1 MSILARYL
9 LKRFFL
15 TFFVSI
21 LCFIIIFDL
30 VNLVENIGRFVE
42 SGAQT
47 KDIALYYAYFTPFI
61 VVLTCPI
68 ATLLAAIFSIGLL
81 AKTNELTA
89 MKAAGISIYRIAG
102 ILVLGGFLIAGGLW
116 VFGEIIL
123 PEANYRKNIIR
134 AEKIERR
141 RPETANVFRNQ
152 LFQGLDGRIFQFGS
166 YMSQSLS
173 GEDVVV
179 QRFDGRT
186 LKEITT
192 MKRLQWRDS
201 VWIAHGVVIR
211 AIGDLESAAQPIRS
225 SAHDSLVLS
234 DYREQ
239 PNLFE
244 DWFTRQD
251 AYSMGYFKLKEFIEV
266 SRQLGK
272 KVTVQLVDLYNKIA
286 FPFIN
291 VIIILIGVAL
301 ASNPRRAGLGISF
314 GLSMGISFVFFTLVK
329 VGIEMGHNDI
339 ISPLVA
345 AWGTNAIFLLMG
357 LVLLIRV
364 PK

>member
-1 MSILARYL
+1 MSTFARYL

-15 TFFVSI
+15 TFFVAI
-21 LCFIIIFDL
+21 FCFIIIFDL

-42 SGAQT
+42 SGAT
-47 KDIALYYAYFTPFI
+47 AKDVALYYAYFTPFI

-89 MKAAGISIYRIAG
+89 MKAAGVSIYRIAG
-102 ILVLGGFLIAGGLW
+102 ILVLGGFLVAGGLW
-116 VFGEIIL
+116 VFGEYVL
-123 PEANYRKNIIR
+123 PEANYRKNIIK

-141 RPETANVFRNQ
+141 RPEAANVYRNQ
-152 LFQGLDGRIFQFGS
+152 LFQGLEGRIFQFTT
-166 YMSQSLS
+166 YQSLAMI
-173 GEDVVV
+173 GEDVII
-179 QRFDGRT
+179 QTFDGRA
-186 LKEITT
+186 LKQIVTA
-192 MKRLQWRDS
+192 KKFVWRDS
-201 VWIAHGVVIR
+201 VWIGYDVAIKE
-211 AIGDLESAAQPIRS
+211 IGDLKSAAQPIRS
-225 SAHDSLVLS
+225 TAHDSLVFS
-234 DYREQ
+234 AYRER
-239 PNLFE
+239 PNFFE

-251 AYSMGYFKLKEFIEV
+251 AFSMSYFKLRDFIEV
-266 SRQLGK
+266 SKLLGK
-272 KVTVQLVDLYNKIA
+272 KVTVQVVDLNNKIA

-329 VGIEMGHNDI
+329 VGIEMGHNGI

-345 AWGTNAIFLLMG
+345 AWGTNLVF
-357 LVLLIRV
+357 LVLGLLLLLRV